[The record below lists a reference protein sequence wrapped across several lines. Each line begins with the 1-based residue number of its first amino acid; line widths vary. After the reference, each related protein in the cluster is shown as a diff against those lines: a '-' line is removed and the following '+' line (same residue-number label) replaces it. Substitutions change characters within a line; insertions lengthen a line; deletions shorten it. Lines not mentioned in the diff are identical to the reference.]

1 MVTHSTSFVVIWI
14 RLCILCTIPIVM
26 FSSIPSIYPL
36 YKHILAPHLPLSVQK
51 FFSDI
56 RSILLTFFNLL
67 FSGEIFNGSS
77 PSNTTVTLS
86 LEDWVYTYLRHCTIN
101 KSFLFLHSLCRTCKS
116 PSVAQILRDGTE
128 DFCTAC
134 DLCLVEPSAMSSHT
148 SYDEDGCF
156 QILHDVLQIMQTKNT
171 PYQSMSFTDVM
182 KECGASFLLYLR
194 FSLHILVRCFIHCL
208 VTLFQGIKHTVFFY
222 TWMTREI
229 TTNIH
234 SNHLHAIA
242 IAVILLLTS
251 LLLLYVLRLLV
262 RIATF
267 ALRILQSVL
276 SSESH
281 EKMRHRPLSAH
292 PHGTK
297 TPNVPFS
304 RLHVP
309 RQPSRS
315 HLTETKDLAT
325 DVEEELA
332 VLASENKEL
341 AKLVETCLSDA
352 ESFDALIRVLEVL
365 YSGESGKRN

>member
-1 MVTHSTSFVVIWI
+1 MVVWI
-14 RLCILCTIPIVM
+14 RFCILCTIPIVM
-26 FSSIPSIYPL
+26 FSSIPAIYPL

-56 RSILLTFFNLL
+56 RSILLTFVNLL
-67 FSGEIFNGSS
+67 FSGDIFSGSS

-101 KSFLFLHSLCRTCKS
+101 KSFLFLHSLCRTCMS
-116 PSVAQILRDGTE
+116 PSAAQILREGTE
-128 DFCTAC
+128 NFCTAC

-148 SYDEDGCF
+148 SYDENGCF

-171 PYQSMSFTDVM
+171 LYQSMSLVDVM

-208 VTLFQGIKHTVFFY
+208 VTLFRGIKHTIFFY

-242 IAVILLLTS
+242 IAVILLITS
-251 LLLLYVLRLLV
+251 VLLLYVLRLLV
-262 RIATF
+262 RIATL
-267 ALRILQSVL
+267 ALRMLQSVL
-276 SSESH
+276 TTESH
-281 EKMRHRPLSAH
+281 GKTRHRSFSTH
-292 PHGTK
+292 QHGTK
-297 TPNVPFS
+297 TPNAPFS
-304 RLHVP
+304 RLHVA
-309 RQPSRS
+309 RQPSHS
-315 HLTETKDLAT
+315 HLTEAKQPPTET
-325 DVEEELA
+325 EEELA

-341 AKLVETCLSDA
+341 AKLVESCLSDA
-352 ESFDALIRVLEVL
+352 ESLDALIRVLEVL
-365 YSGESGKRN
+365 YSGGRWTKY